1 MLNISLNDLQKIKD
15 IQFVNLP
22 EDKFKLKHIKGI
34 SIDSRRIEPQQ
45 VFWSIKGENFDG
57 HDFVK
62 EVHTRNAL
70 CSIVE
75 KRRAHEFSEIGI
87 PVGIVSNSIKALQ
100 ELAHLHRLKY
110 SIPVLSLTGSNGK
123 TTTKEMLA
131 QMIQTKMN
139 VHKTKGN
146 QNNQIGCPLTMLKL
160 SEMHEIAIVEFG
172 TNQFGEIDILSK
184 MVEPT
189 HALVTLIGDTHLE
202 YLKDRKGV
210 AKEKLSLFDN
220 LKDGAT
226 VYQNMDDP
234 FIAKYDRKNLRY
246 VTYSFEND
254 AEYKGEYG
262 PIDENGCG
270 TLIVN
275 GTCEIKLS
283 VPGLHNVHNAL
294 AVTAVGLDMDFTED
308 EVKNSLASYSG
319 YEKRM
324 QLIKWNDVTIV
335 NDAYN
340 ANPASMEL
348 AIESVLKIKHKGKV
362 VLSLG
367 DMNEL
372 GEKSL
377 EMHKKILE
385 YALNKDVQEIY
396 LVGDKMKEAVS
407 KLNKTQQK
415 KLNHFEN
422 LKNLTDELVKNVKDG
437 DILLLKGSRS
447 MQMEKVMA
455 YLP

>member
-1 MLNISLNDLQKIKD
+1 MLNISLNALQKIKD
-15 IQFVNLP
+15 IQFVNQP

-34 SIDSRRIEPQQ
+34 SIDSRRIEPQE

-62 EVHTRNAL
+62 EVHLKNAL
-70 CSIVE
+70 CSVVE
-75 KRRAHEFSEIGI
+75 KRRSHEFSELGI
-87 PVGIVSNSIKALQ
+87 PVAIVPDSIKALQ
-100 ELAHLHRLKY
+100 ELANLHRAKY
-110 SIPVLSLTGSNGK
+110 SIPVLCLTGSNGK

-131 QMIQTKMN
+131 QMMLTKMN

-160 SEMHEIAIVEFG
+160 SDMHEIAIVELG

-202 YLKDRKGV
+202 FLKDRKGV
-210 AKEKLSLFDN
+210 AKEKLTLFDN

-226 VYQNMDDP
+226 VYQNLDDP
-234 FIAKYDRKNLRY
+234 FIAKYNRKNLRY
-246 VTYSFEND
+246 VTYSFEKD
-254 AEYKGEYG
+254 AQYKGEYG

-270 TLIVN
+270 SLIIN
-275 GTCEIKLS
+275 GKLKMQLN

-294 AVTAVGLDMDFTED
+294 ASAAVGLDTGFTED
-308 EVKNSLASYSG
+308 EVVRALEGYMG

-324 QLIKWNDVTIV
+324 QVIKWKDVTIV

-362 VLSLG
+362 VLALG

-372 GEKSL
+372 GKKSL

-385 YALNKDVQEIY
+385 FAIDRGVQQIF

-407 KLNKTQQK
+407 KLNKTKQK
-415 KLNHFEN
+415 KLTHFES
-422 LKNLTDELVKNVKDG
+422 LKTLADELVKDVGEG

-447 MQMEKVMA
+447 MQMETVMA
-455 YLP
+455 HLP